1 MWFHF
6 FQSCLGR
13 PVFCV
18 GDAMQCK
25 KFVAC
30 NILDVVPS
38 CPSLLA
44 RVQASYASAEED
56 CEAGDPA
63 FQPSA
68 RMPPS
73 SLLLRLC
80 GSSKHLLFH
89 L

>member
-1 MWFHF
+1 M
-6 FQSCLGR
+6 
-13 PVFCV
+13 
-18 GDAMQCK
+18 DK

-30 NILDVVPS
+30 NILDVLPCS
-38 CPSLLA
+38 SLLA
-44 RVQASYASAEED
+44 RVQASYSSEED

-73 SLLLRLC
+73 SLLLRSC
-80 GSSKHLLFH
+80 GSSKHRMLFH

>member
-1 MWFHF
+1 M
-6 FQSCLGR
+6 
-13 PVFCV
+13 
-18 GDAMQCK
+18 DK

-38 CPSLLA
+38 CPSLSS
-44 RVQASYASAEED
+44 RVQVSCSNDEED

-68 RMPPS
+68 RIPPN